1 VLSFQ
6 EYAKLWWKQRQNDVI
21 RLEILNWSELMTCM
35 RRKFVFPSYLKKE
48 IRGEE
53 EEDRNNKK
61 SRKTPGSLRS

>member
-1 VLSFQ
+1 
-6 EYAKLWWKQRQNDVI
+6 
-21 RLEILNWSELMTCM
+21 MTCM